1 MSIYKKIKSFFP
13 KGLLWRLTFVNILV
27 IISAIGFSGWALYQT
42 ACFLI
47 RDIGNL
53 DAQRQFQF
61 NTILL
66 QYLWIFSIIGII
78 VGSLLHFHFIKKIL
92 NPVRKLIESTKQMK
106 SGQFPDPIEV
116 HSKDEVGELVEQFNG
131 LVQQLRHNETY
142 REKVVSD
149 LSHEFRTPLSNLN
162 GYLHAL
168 QTGVIAGDEQLYES
182 LYKES
187 NRLTLMVEQ
196 LEQLNQWDDLSSLT
210 LLEKKNVNIASQI
223 EQCASMFNWTLTE
236 ANISI
241 KIEVEPQDILIQVEG
256 IQQVINNLLD
266 NAIQYYD
273 GTGPI
278 TLKGESLNGFYQISV
293 CGPSQPI
300 SEEEKKYIFE
310 RFYRIDTSRSRE
322 TGGSGLGLAIAKEII
337 EHHKGNLN
345 LKIKDKRNCFYFT
358 LPYK

>member
-1 MSIYKKIKSFFP
+1 MSIYKKIKSFYP

-47 RDIGNL
+47 KDIGNL
-53 DAQRQFQF
+53 DALRQLQF

-106 SGQFPDPIEV
+106 SGQFPDAIDV
-116 HSKDEVGELVEQFNG
+116 HSTDEVGELVEQFNE
-131 LVQQLRHNETY
+131 LIEQLRHNETY

-168 QTGVIAGDEQLYES
+168 QTGIIAGDEQLYES

-196 LEQLNQWDDLSSLT
+196 LEQLNQWDDLASLT
-210 LLEKKNVNIASQI
+210 LLEKRTVNIAHQI
-223 EQCASMFNWTLTE
+223 EQCTSMFNWTLTE
-236 ANISI
+236 ANIPI
-241 KIEVEPQDILIQVEG
+241 NIDVESQEILIQVEG

-273 GTGPI
+273 GEEPI
-278 TLKGESLNGFYQISV
+278 VIQGKTNDDYYKVSV
-293 CGPSQPI
+293 CGPSRPI
-300 SEEEKKYIFE
+300 SEEDKKYIFD
-310 RFYRIDTSRSRE
+310 RFYRIDSSRSRE
-322 TGGSGLGLAIAKEII
+322 TGGSGLGLAIAKEIV
-337 EHHKGNLN
+337 EHHKGKLN
-345 LKIKDKRNCFYFT
+345 IQTRGNINCFYFT